1 MKNRQIS
8 ISYQLKC
15 IFEINL
21 EGSKTFVSLTY
32 LKKKK
37 KRGGN
42 IILSE
47 SETKK
52 ADCPLPVTCSLT
64 LLEYIK

>member
-21 EGSKTFVSLTY
+21 EGSKTFVCKFNL
-32 LKKKK
+32 LKKK

>member
-32 LKKKK
+32 LKKK
-37 KRGGN
+37 RGGN